1 MKVLNYN
8 SQSILFWRLKT
19 GHMKWF
25 VEEELV
31 SVFPPVFSFSFPK
44 NSDSF

>member
-1 MKVLNYN
+1 MKVQNYHSFN
-8 SQSILFWRLKT
+8 HFVSRLKT